1 MTSRIFR
8 IARFRLSFLIL
19 FGITVLTGCP
29 ADTKPKPTQT
39 EKPFRGQEVELVM
52 PASLKLP
59 ALWEVTLNEWMD
71 ETGATIRWSEYSGTE
86 SESLESKLANAPESG
101 GRIVLFPLQK
111 LAEID
116 RHLAPIESNVF
127 DTKDVFK
134 GLREH
139 VVKRNRVPA
148 AIPISAPVL
157 HCYYRADLLKKAG
170 RKPPETWK
178 DYQDLIDTLE
188 TWAPGLTVVEPHA
201 ADHRATL
208 FFARSLAFTKHPE
221 NYSVWFDLDSG
232 KPTLDT
238 AGFIEATE
246 VAVRAWKKMPVSIV
260 ELTPL
265 DCREQIL
272 QGRAALAIGIEPTA
286 NVKTAGDPR
295 PAMEV
300 GICRLP
306 GSNKVYNRNSKRWD
320 SLQTVHAPGICGSD
334 GLAIGVSLP
343 KESRDAA
350 AWHLLSNL
358 VGESF
363 ESNWA
368 ALPKSVCR
376 ESQTSTA
383 TSWYE
388 TGLTVEEMSR
398 SVDASAL
405 TLRDGQLVADI
416 PVPEA
421 AEFRK
426 VTSSVLGKLLAA
438 ELDPAQMCQQLQSE
452 FEQIVTRIGAE
463 KLKADYR
470 RGLGLPILDLP
481 DSSKE

>member
-8 IARFRLSFLIL
+8 IAKFRLSLLIICG
-19 FGITVLTGCP
+19 FTVLSGCP
-29 ADTKPKPTQT
+29 SDTKPKPAQT
-39 EKPFRGQEVELVM
+39 TKPFRGQEVELVM

-71 ETGATIRWSEYSGTE
+71 ETGATIRWSEYSGTDAD
-86 SESLESKLANAPESG
+86 SLESKLANSPESG
-101 GRIVLFPLQK
+101 GRIILFRLQK

-116 RHLAPIESNVF
+116 QQMAPIEGNGF
-127 DTKDVFK
+127 DTKDIFK

-139 VVKRNRVPA
+139 VVKRNRAAA

-157 HCYYRADLLKKAG
+157 NCYYRADLLKKAG

-188 TWAPGLTVVEPHA
+188 QWAPGLTAVEPLS

-221 NYSVWFDLDSG
+221 NFSVWFDLDAG

-238 AGFIEATE
+238 AGFVEATE
-246 VAVRAWKKMPVSIV
+246 VALRAWKKMPVNVV
-260 ELTPL
+260 ELSPA

-286 NVKTAGDPR
+286 NSKSTGDSR

-300 GICRLP
+300 GVCRLP
-306 GSNKVYNRNSKRWD
+306 GSTKVFNRNSKRWD
-320 SLQTVHAPGICGSD
+320 SLPAVHAPGICGFD

-368 ALPKSVCR
+368 ALPKSPCR

-398 SVDASAL
+398 SVDATAQ
-405 TLRDGQLVADI
+405 TLRDGQLVADLPI
-416 PVPEA
+416 PEA
-421 AEFRK
+421 NEFRK
-426 VTSSVLGKLLAA
+426 ATSSVVGKLLAG
-438 ELDPAQMCQQLQSE
+438 ELDPAQTCQQLQSE
-452 FEQIVTRIGAE
+452 FEQIVNRIGSE
-463 KLKADYR
+463 KLRTDYR
-470 RGLGLPILDLP
+470 RGLGLPILELLE
-481 DSSKE
+481 SSK